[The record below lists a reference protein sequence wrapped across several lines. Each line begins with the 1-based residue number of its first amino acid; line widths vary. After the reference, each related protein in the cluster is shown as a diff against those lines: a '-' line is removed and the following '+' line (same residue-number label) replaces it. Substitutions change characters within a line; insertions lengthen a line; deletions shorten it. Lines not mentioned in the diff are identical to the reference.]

1 MTLENFIEGC
11 KILQPYY
18 ENPNG
23 YHLGAEHDQ
32 IFVYATQNPLSEND
46 VQKMRDLGFFQPD
59 TSEEQYDAEDGWSAF
74 V

>member
-1 MTLENFIEGC
+1 MTLGNFIEGC

-18 ENPNG
+18 DKPNG

-32 IFVYATQNPLSEND
+32 IYVYATEKPLSDED
-46 VQKMRDLGFFQPD
+46 VAKMRDLGFFQPD
-59 TSEEQYDAEDGWSAF
+59 CSEEEYDPKDGWSAF